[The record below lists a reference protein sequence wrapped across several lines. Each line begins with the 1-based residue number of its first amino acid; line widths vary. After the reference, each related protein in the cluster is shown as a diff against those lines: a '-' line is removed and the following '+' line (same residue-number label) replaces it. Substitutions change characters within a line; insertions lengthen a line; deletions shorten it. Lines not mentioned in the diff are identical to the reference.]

1 MGVLA
6 LAGTTAAPLR
16 LAILVRRLH
25 CVHEA
30 LSLYV
35 RLLPSMLCGN
45 LPAPVC
51 HKVLSTCLIAYDK
64 RKPAL
69 LCLWL
74 TILRTNVPAPALPGL
89 QASTVVS
96 SAGTI
101 HSPALLLRSG
111 ISCGGAV
118 GTNLRLHPCTCVV
131 GVFPPGHRQQPQQQ
145 QAQGQAPQQPAT
157 GRSVGDLEDLAG
169 APGSRTGGQEAQ
181 PQQEQQQQEQRR
193 LHMVPGQEGGSI
205 RCWEGTLM
213 SIFSNQVGDWEGS
226 GYGSLLYTP
235 AVRLPPCARLLCC
248 TLLQYACPPASLA
261 EGPACFGA
269 WRRQHGCFL
278 AAAVPLLSSFYL
290 THIVTPI
297 LLLQGFSH
305 ARPTFLTHSTWPA
318 PFLTALQQ
326 ALQEERKKCC

>member
-1 MGVLA
+1 MTATNSAPPSLPAATACCAGVSAERIILDSNTGGERSKGGHSRGRKAVGVLA
-6 LAGTTAAPLR
+6 IAGTTAAPLR

-74 TILRTNVPAPALPGL
+74 TTLRTNVPAPALPGL

-145 QAQGQAPQQPAT
+145 QGQKQAPQQPAP
-157 GRSVGDLEDLAG
+157 GRAVGDLEDLAG

-181 PQQEQQQQEQRR
+181 PQQEQQQQEQR
-193 LHMVPGQEGGSI
+193 Q
-205 RCWEGTLM
+205 
-213 SIFSNQVGDWEGS
+213 
-226 GYGSLLYTP
+226 
-235 AVRLPPCARLLCC
+235 
-248 TLLQYACPPASLA
+248 
-261 EGPACFGA
+261 
-269 WRRQHGCFL
+269 RRQP
-278 AAAVPLLSSFYL
+278 AAARCSN
-290 THIVTPI
+290 
-297 LLLQGFSH
+297 
-305 ARPTFLTHSTWPA
+305 
-318 PFLTALQQ
+318 
-326 ALQEERKKCC
+326 